1 MALVFEH
8 AGLLPFSEGRALQ
21 QRLVD
26 ERRQGARGDTILF
39 CEHPAT
45 FSCGR
50 RTSEHERAL
59 LPRTEAIEIVDADRG
74 GSITYHGPGQLVIYP
89 VIDLRAL
96 HLGVRSFVERGLE
109 AISVCLKSY
118 DICAHHLL
126 DPAGVWVKND
136 GRQLKIASVG
146 LRIDRGITQHGF
158 SLNVN
163 LDLAPFREFTPCSLS
178 DVEMTSIAMLLP
190 ETSPT
195 ISEVTGTLQ
204 EIWQCQGDRDGN
216 VC

>member
-1 MALVFEH
+1 MALIFEH
-8 AGLLPFSEGRALQ
+8 AGLLPFAEGRALQ

-26 ERRQGARGDTILF
+26 ERRHGTRGDTILF

-50 RTSEHERAL
+50 RTSERERAL
-59 LPRTEAIEIVDADRG
+59 LPRRAEIAIVDADRG

-89 VIDLRAL
+89 VIDLRAR
-96 HLGVRSFVERGLE
+96 HLGVRSFVERGLQVLSE
-109 AISVCLKSY
+109 CLKSY
-118 DICAHHLL
+118 TIDAYPLL
-126 DPAGVWVKND
+126 DPAGVWVKSD

-163 LDLAPFREFTPCSLS
+163 LDLAPFREFTPCSLN
-178 DVEMTSIAMLLP
+178 DVEMTSIETLLADS
-190 ETSPT
+190 SPT

-204 EIWQCQGDRDGN
+204 ELW
-216 VC
+216 